1 MSVDVVNDPD
11 TQIVL
16 GAGKTIG
23 ASTNGTSSL

>member
-16 GAGKTIG
+16 GAGKNYRRIG
-23 ASTNGTSSL
+23 QRHGLS